1 MRFADR
7 MTTPRIRTGPI
18 RSIRAGA
25 VGSVFDAPARISN
38 TAARAACHALS
49 CTLVLV
55 DAGKCADGNRHAIRQ
70 ARCSGHD
77 IAQVDGGNAAGA
89 LQERAGAV
97 WPGSKMIGRPIV
109 SPGTRRSPGS
119 HGMPIP
125 VRFAASIGCGA
136 VDQQQVPGDAG
147 ERVCVPVD
155 SAKGSVRHTVDPF
168 WPHACWSYLLAR
180 QVSRRIAPLSIE
192 LRRFR
197 CLLCRTAM
205 SSWSNPARSPQPSR
219 KIPLYALNA
228 GTPPRC
234 AYSTFDPGSNSPR
247 RTLSI
252 IPCIDFPS

>member
-1 MRFADR
+1 
-7 MTTPRIRTGPI
+7 
-18 RSIRAGA
+18 
-25 VGSVFDAPARISN
+25 VFDAPARISN

-125 VRFAASIGCGA
+125 VRFAASIGCGCRYLSTNSRFLVMLASAYVFRLIRRKGA
-136 VDQQQVPGDAG
+136 VDT
-147 ERVCVPVD
+147 R
-155 SAKGSVRHTVDPF
+155 
-168 WPHACWSYLLAR
+168 
-180 QVSRRIAPLSIE
+180 
-192 LRRFR
+192 
-197 CLLCRTAM
+197 
-205 SSWSNPARSPQPSR
+205 
-219 KIPLYALNA
+219 
-228 GTPPRC
+228 
-234 AYSTFDPGSNSPR
+234 
-247 RTLSI
+247 
-252 IPCIDFPS
+252 

>member
-1 MRFADR
+1 MRWPASRCVDIRPGRLICRGCYGSVPPVNIEQVRAKYEDSSVLSDFLNFDAIR
-7 MTTPRIRTGPI
+7 YRVTTPRIRTGPI

-136 VDQQQVPGDAG
+136 AICRPTAG
-147 ERVCVPVD
+147 
-155 SAKGSVRHTVDPF
+155 
-168 WPHACWSYLLAR
+168 
-180 QVSRRIAPLSIE
+180 
-192 LRRFR
+192 
-197 CLLCRTAM
+197 
-205 SSWSNPARSPQPSR
+205 SW
-219 KIPLYALNA
+219 
-228 GTPPRC
+228 
-234 AYSTFDPGSNSPR
+234 
-247 RTLSI
+247 
-252 IPCIDFPS
+252 